1 MSGLFKGPK
10 MPKIKDPTPL
20 PDEKQVTA
28 ARKRRVAQETKG
40 TGVQSTILSGQRETL
55 GG

>member
-1 MSGLFKGPK
+1 MANLFKTAK
-10 MPKIKDPTPL
+10 MPSIQSPTPL
-20 PDEKQVTA
+20 PDEQQATT
-28 ARKRRVAQETKG
+28 ARKRRVAKETKG